1 MNFHK
6 ITTNDIANGRGVRVV
21 LWVSGCNHKCKECH
35 NPQTWDINSGIPF
48 TENDYTTLYKA
59 LDKPYIDGI
68 TFSGG
73 DPLHPNNRETVYNI
87 STQLKKDLPSKT
99 QWLYTGYSWEDIYNL
114 PIMNNLDVLVDGE
127 FKIDLKDIT
136 LLFKGSSNQRL
147 IDVQAT
153 IKNNNEIILWQDKN
167 ICFK

>member
-48 TENDYTTLYKA
+48 TENDYTILYKA

-87 STQLKKDLPSKT
+87 STQLKKDLPNKT
-99 QWLYTGYSWEDIYNL
+99 QWVYTGYSWEDIYNL

>member
-6 ITTNDIANGRGVRVV
+6 ITTNDIANGKGVRVV

-35 NPQTWDINSGIPF
+35 NPQTWDINSGFPF
-48 TENDYTTLYKA
+48 TQKEYTTLYKA
-59 LDKPYIDGI
+59 LNKPYIDGI

-73 DPLHPNNRETVYNI
+73 DPLHPNNRETIYEI
-87 STQLKKDLPSKT
+87 SKALKQDLPNKT
-99 QWLYTGYSWEDIYNL
+99 QWLYTGYRWEDIYNL
-114 PIMNNLDVLVDGE
+114 PIMNNIDVLVDGE

-153 IKNNNEIILWQDKN
+153 IKNNDEIILWQDKN